1 MAVLPSDPVALA
13 AAHDGSPPGLVVDE
27 PADGCAQARCWS
39 DRESKAEFALGSG
52 VVDRITPIV
61 AGPVGDESDKGPGRY
76 ARRRRRGRESL
87 PNRGFRL
94 EQGVRD
100 VAQHMN
106 ELDVLDLGS
115 THDIV
120 GSPQVSRCQD
130 PIDGTAMVR
139 DKEPVA
145 DIAAVAVN
153 GNRAPLENVDDDQ
166 RDQLLGELER
176 SVLFEQFVV
185 VTCRP

>member
-1 MAVLPSDPVALA
+1 
-13 AAHDGSPPGLVVDE
+13 
-27 PADGCAQARCWS
+27 
-39 DRESKAEFALGSG
+39 
-52 VVDRITPIV
+52 
-61 AGPVGDESDKGPGRY
+61 
-76 ARRRRRGRESL
+76 
-87 PNRGFRL
+87 
-94 EQGVRD
+94 
-100 VAQHMN
+100 MN